1 MTPLLLAN
9 NADNLALYKAGKLT
23 LENGG
28 HIVTQA
34 FMDQFIT
41 VTGSGMTIGLVVF
54 MLVRAKSVQMKT
66 LGKLEIVPALFNIN
80 EPILFGLPL
89 VLNPLL
95 AVPFILTPLISGFAT
110 YFAIY
115 FGIIP
120 PFNGIYVPW
129 TTPAIISGLIVG
141 GWQGALWQA
150 LMLVMTGF
158 TYLPFAR
165 KYDKV
170 LLAEEQGDAEP
181 SAEDIEKLEEATN

>member
-95 AVPFILTPLISGFAT
+95 AVPLS
-110 YFAIY
+110 
-115 FGIIP
+115 
-120 PFNGIYVPW
+120 
-129 TTPAIISGLIVG
+129 
-141 GWQGALWQA
+141 
-150 LMLVMTGF
+150 
-158 TYLPFAR
+158 
-165 KYDKV
+165 
-170 LLAEEQGDAEP
+170 
-181 SAEDIEKLEEATN
+181 